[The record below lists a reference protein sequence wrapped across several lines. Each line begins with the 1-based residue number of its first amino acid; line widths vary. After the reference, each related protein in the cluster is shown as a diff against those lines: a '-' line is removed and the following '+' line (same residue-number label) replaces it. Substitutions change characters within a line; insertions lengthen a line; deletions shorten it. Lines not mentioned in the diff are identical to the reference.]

1 MVLSTHVCV
10 AVMGCG
16 HNPYPGVEN
25 QNQNQ
30 KVGVQYREKF
40 ADYYY
45 IEMAQSNVCMS
56 VQHVIYF
63 YNFDENKAK
72 L

>member
-25 QNQNQ
+25 QNQSQ
-30 KVGVQYREKF
+30 KVGLQYREKV

-45 IEMAQSNVCMS
+45 TS
-56 VQHVIYF
+56 
-63 YNFDENKAK
+63 K
-72 L
+72 